1 MNETNKNIVLII
13 DDETA
18 NIIALTNI
26 LSPEYE
32 VYAAKNGKDAI
43 ELAKENLPD
52 LILLDVIMPDMD
64 GYEVISALKNS
75 DITMSVPV
83 IFITG
88 LSNIDAEKKGLA
100 LGAADYIS
108 KPFNPDI
115 VKLRVQ
121 SQLKII
127 THARALDEQIEC
139 NRELAEHSSRGK
151 SEFLSRMS
159 HEMRTPMNAIIGM
172 MQVIKKRGIPDDL
185 KVYFNEIDTAS
196 KQLLCLIDN
205 VLDIS
210 GMEYGIFKLSNAVFN
225 IREMFQQVLEA
236 ANYNAAL
243 KNQIFSSDID
253 QKLPEL
259 LNGDRKRLKQVVD
272 NLLANAVKYT
282 AEQGKISFAARLI
295 NEDSGI
301 ITLQI
306 EVTDNGI
313 GISAKQQ
320 GQIFSIFEQADGSC
334 TREYCGIGVGLPLSK
349 RIASMMGGNILVE
362 SELDK
367 GAKFIFTC
375 NLHKNVRVDLP

>member
-1 MNETNKNIVLII
+1 
-13 DDETA
+13 
-18 NIIALTNI
+18 
-26 LSPEYE
+26 
-32 VYAAKNGKDAI
+32 
-43 ELAKENLPD
+43 
-52 LILLDVIMPDMD
+52 
-64 GYEVISALKNS
+64 
-75 DITMSVPV
+75 
-83 IFITG
+83 
-88 LSNIDAEKKGLA
+88 
-100 LGAADYIS
+100 S